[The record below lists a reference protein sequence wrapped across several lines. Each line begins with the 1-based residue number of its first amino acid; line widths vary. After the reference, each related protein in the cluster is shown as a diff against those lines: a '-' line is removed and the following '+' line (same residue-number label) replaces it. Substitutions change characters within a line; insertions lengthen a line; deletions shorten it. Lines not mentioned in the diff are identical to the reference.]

1 MAKKKVDLGK
11 LVTARSYAE
20 MKGVNV
26 RTVQYWISRGV
37 VKSEIV
43 DGVRFVVLTD
53 TKI

>member
-1 MAKKKVDLGK
+1 MAKKVDLNK

-37 VKSEIV
+37 VKSEMV
-43 DGVRFVVLTD
+43 DGVRFVVLND
-53 TKI
+53 N